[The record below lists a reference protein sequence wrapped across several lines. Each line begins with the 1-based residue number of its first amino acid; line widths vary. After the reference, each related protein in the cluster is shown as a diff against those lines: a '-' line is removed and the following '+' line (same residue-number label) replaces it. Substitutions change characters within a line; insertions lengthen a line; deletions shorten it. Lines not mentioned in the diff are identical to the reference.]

1 MEGGIYYMTI
11 TDFINVSKAKNNH
24 NGTWSVFIILKNLKE
39 SELIVENCNS
49 EYEAYERS
57 FLYLKQIILSS

>member
-1 MEGGIYYMTI
+1 MTI
-11 TDFINVSKAKNNH
+11 TDFINVSKAKDNR
-24 NGTWSVFIILKNLKE
+24 NGTWSVIIILKNEKK

>member
-1 MEGGIYYMTI
+1 MTI
-11 TDFINVSKAKNNH
+11 TDFINVSKAKDNR

>member
-1 MEGGIYYMTI
+1 MTI
-11 TDFINVSKAKNNH
+11 TDFINVSKAKDNR
-24 NGTWSVFIILKNLKE
+24 NGTWSVIIILKNEKK

-57 FLYLKQIILSS
+57 FLYLKEIIENQNK